1 MRRYIRALLLC
12 TVFAVFSGLY
22 VYNKVIYSDLPG
34 HRIKSGFATPRFP
47 GDSRETVAKT
57 RSGTQHWYNRYG
69 VFLNIICCNRV
80 LLL

>member
-22 VYNKVIYSDLPG
+22 VYNKLRYSDL
-34 HRIKSGFATPRFP
+34 HRIKSGFATPRSP
-47 GDSRETVAKT
+47 RDSREIVDKT
-57 RSGTQHWYNRYG
+57 RPGTQHWYNRYG
-69 VFLNIICCNRV
+69 VFLNFIRCNRV